1 MRRKRRVA
9 FQKHGFAKHVQ
20 QLNLIPAEDD

>member
-9 FQKHGFAKHVQ
+9 FQKHGLRNM
-20 QLNLIPAEDD
+20 LNDCTDSR